1 MPSPPI
7 PRSKSAPRIS
17 TTPLSPSHSDV
28 TSQWTSTSENSSR
41 TWQKK
46 VGNFIARKTGS
57 SSSSKKSILT
67 EESLKEFNRLNEIL
81 EQKRHFSS
89 SPYYKGLTDSSLVI
103 SRQRPSL
110 PSPDTPSNAGS
121 FKSSSSKTSLVYKMQ
136 EWGNSCFTS
145 KDKDANISQPK
156 SSSSNSKNSRDTI
169 TPIQSL
175 SPSTLSKQGS
185 TPATTNTRY
194 RYTKTAKELGSE
206 SEKLGSI
213 STKITS
219 TTSTDA
225 AIAILNKGKP
235 LRERVLVPPSPPPTP
250 PQPGPQII
258 PPPPPAPPPTQILQP
273 QPTLQPPQTS
283 SRPTITPSQTSPTEK
298 IVQEK
303 ETNKPENERKFMW
316 ADKYRPFA
324 LKDFICNHSKALE
337 LQATVKSENCSHF
350 IFEGQPGV
358 GKRTMIWAFLREAFG
373 EDRVEGEAVSSIN
386 VNIKHLSKHVEI
398 NLSELRGYEKHVIV
412 ELIKEKGDKSSSKAL
427 QCNPDNCRG
436 TARILFNES
445 NSTTSNAR
453 QNDFPFFIHTYAA
466 IILYKADK
474 LPTEALLYIKWLLE
488 RYKGCNKLFFCCSDA
503 SKIHPLTS
511 LCTLVQLLPPST
523 EEIIK
528 VLEFIAQQEGITLPH
543 QLAAK
548 IAKSSKNNLRQ
559 AIRSFEATWQ
569 FNSVLKENQEIMI
582 GWEDDI
588 AKIARNIIDEQSP
601 KQLYNIRGKLQNLI
615 EHNVSPEFIFE
626 TLVKELKKN
635 LDEQLQKQIDN
646 LHEKYNPGVALIF
659 LQKND
664 DCEKHYAPA
673 PNRQEEMGKRLN
685 DPVRK
690 TVQQFMRIEEFIA
703 KFMSWYKGLVVKS
716 KQMQAHA
723 I

>member
-110 PSPDTPSNAGS
+110 PSPDTQSNAGS

-175 SPSTLSKQGS
+175 SSSTF
-185 TPATTNTRY
+185 
-194 RYTKTAKELGSE
+194 
-206 SEKLGSI
+206 
-213 STKITS
+213 

-235 LRERVLVPPSPPPTP
+235 LRER
-250 PQPGPQII
+250 
-258 PPPPPAPPPTQILQP
+258 
-273 QPTLQPPQTS
+273 TS

-373 EDRVEGEAVSSIN
+373 EDRVEAREESKKFILKGEAVSSIN
-386 VNIKHLSKHVEI
+386 VNIKHLSKH
-398 NLSELRGYEKHVIV
+398 
-412 ELIKEKGDKSSSKAL
+412 
-427 QCNPDNCRG
+427 
-436 TARILFNES
+436 
-445 NSTTSNAR
+445 
-453 QNDFPFFIHTYAA
+453 NDFPFFIHTYAA

-615 EHNVSPEFIFE
+615 EHNVSPEFLFE

-646 LHEKYNPGVALIF
+646 LHEKYN
-659 LQKND
+659 
-664 DCEKHYAPA
+664 HYAPA

>member
-1 MPSPPI
+1 MPSPSI
-7 PRSKSAPRIS
+7 PRSKSAPRIL

-28 TSQWTSTSENSSR
+28 TSRWTSTSENSSR
-41 TWQKK
+41 TWPKK

-89 SPYYKGLTDSSLVI
+89 SPYYKGLTYSSLVI

-110 PSPDTPSNAGS
+110 PSPDTESNAGS
-121 FKSSSSKTSLVYKMQ
+121 LMSSSSKTSFVYKMQ
-136 EWGNSCFTS
+136 EWGSSCFTS
-145 KDKDANISQPK
+145 KDKEANISQPK
-156 SSSSNSKNSRDTI
+156 SSSSNSKNFRDTI
-169 TPIQSL
+169 TPIRSL
-175 SPSTLSKQGS
+175 SSSTLSKQGS

-194 RYTKTAKELGSE
+194 RCTKTAKELGSE

-250 PQPGPQII
+250 PHPGPQII
-258 PPPPPAPPPTQILQP
+258 PPAPAPAPTQILQP

-324 LKDFICNHSKALE
+324 LKDFISNHSKALE

-373 EDRVEGEAVSSIN
+373 EDRVEAREESRKFVLKGEAVSSIN
-386 VNIKHLSKHVEI
+386 VNIKHSSMHVEI

-412 ELIKEKGDKSSSKAL
+412 ELIKEKSDKSSSEAL
-427 QCNPDNCRG
+427 QCNPDNCR
-436 TARILFNES
+436 
-445 NSTTSNAR
+445 
-453 QNDFPFFIHTYAA
+453 A
-466 IILYKADK
+466 IILYEVDK

-646 LHEKYNPGVALIF
+646 LHEKYN
-659 LQKND
+659 KND